1 MARVYVYVQNVYKQF
16 RNVTT
21 ITETLD
27 YTFPVAVVKETG
39 KPDSFTG
46 KFETLG
52 SNFSQETARAT
63 GVRATFEKFSLGFL
77 YTQKAWNDSS
87 MLSLFFR
94 LSFH

>member
-27 YTFPVAVVKETG
+27 YTFPVAVVTETG
-39 KPDSFTG
+39 KPDSVTG

-52 SNFSQETARAT
+52 SNFSNETRNSEAACA
-63 GVRATFEKFSLGFL
+63 VATFEKFRLGFL
-77 YTQKAWNDSS
+77 YTQKA
-87 MLSLFFR
+87 
-94 LSFH
+94 